1 MPCFRQLAA
10 LLCQLTLAGVI
21 CATGC
26 VTPHTMA
33 SKRQQLIHQLE
44 QEMHANTSWVRIH
57 AAEALIAH
65 GITEP
70 VAASFV
76 PEVNRVAPPYR
87 MGVWRVMA
95 RVAQKPAELFQVGCA
110 VLATLAEAF
119 VEQAEQEV
127 AVEGVELVLALFL
140 LAAEEAVAEVCGVRV
155 EEALALDEI
164 NEHQAIK
171 HDGSIPLAVRHLA
184 DAVNELKEGFAV
196 GVKVAVERLGDPFDV
211 ERSAGALGDSDCGQ
225 LAFFLFFERDEE
237 GL

>member
-1 MPCFRQLAA
+1 MPCFRQLTV
-10 LLCQLTLAGVI
+10 LLCQLALAGLI

-70 VAASFV
+70 VAASFA

-95 RVAQKPAELFQVGCA
+95 RVAQKPAERRQFIGEIHR
-110 VLATLAEAF
+110 VLLDPKATDRLH
-119 VEQAEQEV
+119 
-127 AVEGVELVLALFL
+127 
-140 LAAEEAVAEVCGVRV
+140 AAESLAKLGIADVA
-155 EEALALDEI
+155 D
-164 NEHQAIK
+164 
-171 HDGSIPLAVRHLA
+171 
-184 DAVNELKEGFAV
+184 
-196 GVKVAVERLGDPFDV
+196 
-211 ERSAGALGDSDCGQ
+211 RSALEWWLAGDG
-225 LAFFLFFERDEE
+225 
-237 GL
+237 GG